1 MTVRPVPDVGN
12 LRARALAS
20 RLNYLEAVDRYAC
33 NPSPEL
39 RRRVTQ
45 HKRVYYELMDAA
57 TIAETPV

>member
-1 MTVRPVPDVGN
+1 MTVRLVPDVGN
-12 LRARALAS
+12 LRARAIAAK
-20 RLNYLEAVDRYAC
+20 LNYLEAVDRYAF

-45 HKRVYYELMDAA
+45 HKRVFHELMDAA